1 MSKKYQNLFNNQIIK
16 ISLCF
21 ILIII
26 FLFGVSDFVFAQ
38 TGANNLLWGGQ
49 AGNIQ
54 SGTGLGS
61 TDIRIVIARV
71 IQIFLGFLG
80 IIAIVLIVYAGWL
93 WMSSAGDSSK
103 IDKAKKTLIAAIIGF
118 IIILASFGIV
128 SFLLK
133 VLNDGTGGLGGGSR
147 QNLPI
152 RGTGAIGNCVVET
165 VYPVPNQQDVPRN
178 VNIIVTFKEEIDPT
192 SIRDG
197 AGNVLPGSVQIFKR
211 GTNPMIPAN
220 LITDIQ
226 VSVTPDNKT
235 FVFDP
240 TNYLGSPS
248 EYVWYTVLLT
258 NNIDK
263 ADGDSAFDDCFDK
276 FYEWD
281 FEVNNRL
288 DLVPPQ
294 VRNVIPAP
302 DNSVDISAIIPA
314 SPAIGTIT
322 VTGVPDEYAAASH
335 VGVNWVGALPA
346 KPATVTM
353 NPHCTESGVLT
364 VSVSADA
371 SSAQLSRG
379 GVSLG
384 SASINGASVIFNN
397 FLTLTLSNYPA
408 DYFEA
413 GNSWNITGVT
423 AEVQADYLIVGNKRY
438 VFGVDIASNPVF
450 SVVAQNIA
458 NALISNTQID
468 VFPAFVP
475 GNNFI
480 SLMAKVAG
488 ITGNSIEL
496 STNDSAIF
504 NFILMNG
511 GVDLVENITINSRED
526 EPRNVVIQINFNE
539 AINPMNVSGD
549 AVSLQN
555 YLKVKC
561 IGGLNCNAG
570 NPNLFACGADL
581 CVQGEFVISNVYRT
595 VEFVSNNECAVNA
608 CGDTI
613 YCLPAD
619 SNIEVDINA
628 ATLDGCVN
636 CNTKSPYTAC
646 IADALAVNHCH
657 DSSLGI
663 MYPLA
668 SFAGG
673 LPDGV
678 VDAAGNSLDGD
689 RSSDAEGP
697 MEFYNE
703 NSIAPPGPVPLPG
716 AGDSFRWSFFINSK
730 INLTPPEIKDIDANH
745 EHLDNNVSLSD
756 PVLIDFDIPIMS
768 NTLSTG
774 ETNSNG
780 TKHKKVNLWSATGIG
795 AGYWVSNIGFDDSPP
810 DGKEDW
816 TRVQINHSDFA
827 QSTTYRTQIG
837 SGIKSIYQNCFKPSW
852 SNTCSGIPTEV
863 SCCGEVPTAA
873 ESCPGF

>member
-475 GNNFI
+475 G
-480 SLMAKVAG
+480 
-488 ITGNSIEL
+488 
-496 STNDSAIF
+496 
-504 NFILMNG
+504 
-511 GVDLVENITINSRED
+511 
-526 EPRNVVIQINFNE
+526 
-539 AINPMNVSGD
+539 D